1 LTVGQQLG
9 TSPPLTKLNGLVVLL
24 IICPIAELQNA
35 CLQAAVCCGDGH
47 KNDQILLDATGVV
60 AAGAA
65 PTAGVA
71 AAGAT

>member
-1 LTVGQQLG
+1 
-9 TSPPLTKLNGLVVLL
+9 L

-47 KNDQILLDATGVV
+47 KNDQILLGAAGAV
-60 AAGAA
+60 AAGAVA
-65 PTAGVA
+65 AAGVA